1 MMYRMPYVQS
11 AHLVIRLAL
20 PESYYGSTNQL
31 ITKLQFDE
39 LQLCRFDISIDS
51 WQAAEITAS
60 KSVS

>member
-51 WQAAEITAS
+51 
-60 KSVS
+60 